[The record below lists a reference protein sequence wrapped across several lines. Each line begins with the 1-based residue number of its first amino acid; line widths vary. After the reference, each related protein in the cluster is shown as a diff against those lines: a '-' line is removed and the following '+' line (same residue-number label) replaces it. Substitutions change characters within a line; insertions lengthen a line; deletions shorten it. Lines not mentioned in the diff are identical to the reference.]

1 MRSRP
6 RSTPTGPSGVRL
18 VLDTN
23 TVLSGLLWPGGPPGK
38 LIDAAEAGDID
49 LFSSPALLA
58 ELIDVLHRAKF
69 ARLYAK
75 RDLSPDTLFDGYAA
89 LARLVTPTTVAR
101 ISRDP
106 DDDHVIACAIAAR
119 AEIIVSGDRDLLD
132 LGRHGDIRIVSAAS
146 AVAEIEARR

>member
-1 MRSRP
+1 M
-6 RSTPTGPSGVRL
+6 RL

-49 LFSSPALLA
+49 LATSPALLA
-58 ELIDVLHRAKF
+58 ELTDVLHRAKF

-75 RDLSPDTLFDGYAA
+75 RELAPGALFEGYAA
-89 LARLVTPTTVAR
+89 LARLVTPTTVPR
-101 ISRDP
+101 TCRDP

-119 AEIIVSGDRDLLD
+119 AEIIVSGDRDLLE
-132 LGRHGDIRIVSAAS
+132 LGRHGDIRIVNAAS
-146 AVAEIEARR
+146 AAAEIEARR